1 MDILWL
7 KSFKSYL
14 LLEKGYSE
22 NTAMAYVRDVKKFLN
37 FIKNKHVDTPLL
49 ADKQHIEA
57 FSDELGKT
65 YSVNAQSRMLSGIKT
80 FYKYLIHTN
89 QIQTDPTELIEHP
102 GQERH
107 LPEILHVEEI
117 EQMIQSVDLSK
128 PEGHRNLA
136 ILEVLYGC
144 GLRVSELCHLLI
156 SSVRWDEELL
166 LIHGKG
172 NKQRLV
178 PVGKPAL
185 KSLHIWINEIR
196 PLWKIQKGNEDYV
209 FINRRG
215 NKLSRVMVFYILKE
229 LAERAGIKKNI
240 YPHILRHSFA
250 THMVQGGADIRMVQE
265 MLGHSS
271 ITTTEIYSHLD
282 RSYLHET
289 LLTYHPRNKK

>member
-1 MDILWL
+1 MDIQLL
-7 KSFKSYL
+7 DAFKSYL

-22 NTAMAYVRDVKKFLN
+22 NTAIAYVRDLKKFLN
-37 FIKNKHVDTPLL
+37 FIKKHHVENPLL
-49 ADKQHIEA
+49 AEKQHIEA

-144 GLRVSELCHLLI
+144 GLRVSELCHLFI

-166 LIHGKG
+166 LIQGKG

-178 PVGKPAL
+178 PAGKPAL
-185 KSLHIWINEIR
+185 KALQIWIHEIR

-229 LAERAGIKKNI
+229 IAERAGIKKNI

-250 THMVQGGADIRMVQE
+250 THLVQGGADIRMVQE